1 MDRMNAIFTIAA
13 HGPAGRILP
22 VHAARQTEIRGP
34 NAATLLPQRPAEPRA
49 S

>member
-1 MDRMNAIFTIAA
+1 MNAIFTIAA
-13 HGPAGRILP
+13 HGPAGRIRP

-34 NAATLLPQRPAEPRA
+34 NAAAPQPRRPAEPRA